1 MAGDAADD
9 LVDAV
14 TLGPLRRKV
23 TGYTNKVNNAEDKV
37 RDAWRGSPLK
47 RAIDSASDAYTK
59 YKNRNKKFVA
69 GERERSLGFYP
80 KSDAPKKKAPQRKRV
95 ATKK

>member
-1 MAGDAADD
+1 MAQGPADELNDAIS
-9 LVDAV
+9 
-14 TLGPLRRKV
+14 LGPIRRKASE
-23 TGYTNKVNNAEDKV
+23 YSNKVSNATDKV

-47 RAIDSASDAYTK
+47 RTIDSASDAYTK
-59 YKNRNKKFVA
+59 ATSGNKKFVA

-80 KSDAPKKKAPQRKRV
+80 KGEAPKKKTARKRV